1 MNANVQVLCSA
12 CDKCKKFEVEQETL
26 WTYDEPY
33 VYLLYCKNI
42 DICQN
47 AVDIWEKQNE
57 SNTCNQNAL

>member
-26 WTYDEPY
+26 WAEDEPY
-33 VYLLYCKNI
+33 EYLLYCKNVN
-42 DICQN
+42 ICMN

-57 SNTCNQNAL
+57 SNTCD